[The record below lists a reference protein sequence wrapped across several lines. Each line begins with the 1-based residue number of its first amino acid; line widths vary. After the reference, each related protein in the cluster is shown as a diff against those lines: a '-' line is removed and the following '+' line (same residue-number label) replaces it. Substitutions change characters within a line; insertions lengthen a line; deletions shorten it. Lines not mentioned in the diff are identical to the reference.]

1 MNQSDYRIILTSGYN
16 STYKNIIHISS
27 VKTELVDLRIVDH
40 ILEQPNGSLY
50 DYVFLNLYC
59 ILNYIKNI
67 SYNRLF
73 ISHETYDQSFI
84 NDLESINESKI
95 IDIDPLLMVL
105 YANDALKIN
114 QAIPIKNN
122 QIWCDILKYN
132 NSKNQIPS
140 LKTPWETV
148 FG

>member
-27 VKTELVDLRIVDH
+27 VKTELVDLRIIDH

-59 ILNYIKNI
+59 ILDYMKDL

-73 ISHETYDQSFI
+73 ISHETYDQSFVK
-84 NDLESINESKI
+84 DLASINESKI
-95 IDIDPLLMVL
+95 IRIDPLLMIL
-105 YANDALKIN
+105 YADDALKIN

-122 QIWCDILKYN
+122 QIWCDILKHN
-132 NSKNQIPS
+132 NSNYQIAS
-140 LKTPWETV
+140 LKTAWEIV

>member
-16 STYKNIIHISS
+16 SAYKNIIHISS

-59 ILNYIKNI
+59 ILDYMKNL

-84 NDLESINESKI
+84 KDLESINESKI

-105 YANDALKIN
+105 CADDALKIN
-114 QAIPIKNN
+114 QAVPIKNN

>member
-1 MNQSDYRIILTSGYN
+1 
-16 STYKNIIHISS
+16 
-27 VKTELVDLRIVDH
+27 
-40 ILEQPNGSLY
+40 
-50 DYVFLNLYC
+50 VFLNLYC

-132 NSKNQIPS
+132 NSKNQISS